1 MTKKNTSPVPLY
13 FNSPL
18 EMAILSNKQVS
29 IVELYNHLNYRKSEN
44 RKLDRIDTFELIS
57 VILLSI
63 DGPFESFIKNVITI
77 FGFEDSQNLGTICK
91 EEFHFYLDCLF
102 RGVMAIVV
110 PPELVR
116 NKIDRHKFQLKQVM
130 PHIGK
135 CVDT

>member
-1 MTKKNTSPVPLY
+1 
-13 FNSPL
+13 
-18 EMAILSNKQVS
+18 MATLSNKQDK
-29 IVELYNHLNYRKSEN
+29 IRDLFEHLNYRKAEN
-44 RKLDRIDTFELIS
+44 KKLDRIDTFELIS

-63 DGPFESFIKNVITI
+63 DGNFESFIKNVIAI
-77 FGFEDSQNLGTICK
+77 FGFDDQQNQKTITK

-116 NKIDRHKFQLKQVM
+116 NHVDRHKFQNKQIM

-135 CVDT
+135 CVDTQDIEQIVKLIFTNDV

>member
-1 MTKKNTSPVPLY
+1 
-13 FNSPL
+13 
-18 EMAILSNKQVS
+18 MATLSNKQDK
-29 IVELYNHLNYRKSEN
+29 IRDLFEHLNYRKAEN
-44 RKLDRIDTFELIS
+44 KKLDRIDTFELIS

-63 DGPFESFIKNVITI
+63 DGNFESFIKNVIAI
-77 FGFEDSQNLGTICK
+77 FGFDDQQNQKTITK

-116 NKIDRHKFQLKQVM
+116 NHVDRHKFQNKQIM

-135 CVDT
+135 CVDTQDIEQIVKLIFANDV